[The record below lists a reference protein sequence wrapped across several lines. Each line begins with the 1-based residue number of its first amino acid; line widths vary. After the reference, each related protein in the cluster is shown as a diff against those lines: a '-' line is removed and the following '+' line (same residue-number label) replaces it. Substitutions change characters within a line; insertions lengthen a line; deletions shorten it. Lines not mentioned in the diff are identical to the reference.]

1 MSAILVF
8 SPSRQEKHATMGTP
22 TTGQTQEAPAQSRT
36 EHILKCPSESTMK
49 QLEKAIEELD
59 HWLEAATTH
68 PQLLKDIINGLTHWH
83 NQIPGCQPYTK
94 GVNSKAT
101 SGQYRLG
108 TTGISLEIYP
118 QKTTLPVYP
127 QRPLA

>member
-1 MSAILVF
+1 
-8 SPSRQEKHATMGTP
+8 
-22 TTGQTQEAPAQSRT
+22 
-36 EHILKCPSESTMK
+36 MK

-108 TTGISLEIYP
+108 TSTGRLCSEKMTRRTRAVLESF
-118 QKTTLPVYP
+118 
-127 QRPLA
+127 